1 MTKFIGVFH
10 SVFMK
15 AHKTNSK
22 VDEFVNYADIEDP
35 RLEFLDDAV
44 LDQPQPC
51 EGRDAPG

>member
-22 VDEFVNYADIEDP
+22 VDEFVNWADIDET
-35 RLEFLDDAV
+35 RV
-44 LDQPQPC
+44 
-51 EGRDAPG
+51 EGPDAPG